1 MYGWATD
8 ISDVGKII
16 RTTDGGMTWTV
27 SSGWSAYLLFS
38 VDFVNENTGYCV
50 GMFGAI
56 IKTTNGGNTWVTQ
69 PDPPPHDWL
78 YGVHFLNEETGWVV
92 GFNGKVIFTT
102 DGGSNWSQ
110 QTSGTT
116 AQLNSVYFFN
126 QTLGWA
132 AGEDPLTYGGIIINY
147 STLVTS
153 VQNDKEYTVP
163 TEFSLS
169 QNYPNPFNPSTTIQY
184 SIPESGNVRLKIFN
198 TLGEEV
204 AELVNEYQQ
213 ANTYMVNFN
222 GENLSSG
229 IYFYQIRAGEYT
241 ETKKMVIIK

>member
-1 MYGWATD
+1 
-8 ISDVGKII
+8 
-16 RTTDGGMTWTV
+16 
-27 SSGWSAYLLFS
+27 
-38 VDFVNENTGYCV
+38 
-50 GMFGAI
+50 MFGAI

-78 YGVHFLNEETGWVV
+78 YGVHFLNEQTSWAV
-92 GFNGKVIFTT
+92 GFNGKVIYTT
-102 DGGSNWSQ
+102 NGGNLWEQ

-116 AQLNSVYFFN
+116 AQLNSVYFVDLFH
-126 QTLGWA
+126 GWA
-132 AGEDPLTYGGIIINY
+132 AGEDPYSGEGIVINY
-147 STLVTS
+147 STLITP
-153 VQNDKEYTVP
+153 VQNNVIYTTP

-169 QNYPNPFNPSTTIQY
+169 QNYPNPFNPITTIQY
-184 SIPESGNVRLKIFN
+184 SIPESGNVSLKVFN

-213 ANTYMVNFN
+213 PGIYKVNFN

-229 IYFYQIRAGEYT
+229 IYFYQINESDYI